1 MLTDSTRF
9 SVVRNCVVLAALAA
23 GSLLV
28 GCDSA
33 KKNELT
39 MLKEENSQ
47 LTMQRDEARTALDSS
62 EAERRRLEEQAG
74 ALQSKANEV
83 PPAAVASNTTANTT
97 EPKLDLPAGVTA
109 ENRNGTIVLTIE
121 GDVLFDAGKATLR
134 TDAKKTLDKVTSEIK
149 KKYPD
154 SALRLAG
161 FTDSDPIKKSGFKTN
176 YHLGFERAFNVG
188 QYVVT
193 KGVDSSKIEYSSFGP
208 EMAKSS
214 KKESRRV
221 EIAIVNE

>member
-1 MLTDSTRF
+1 MFTDSTRL
-9 SVVRNCVVLAALAA
+9 SLIRNCVVLATLAA

-39 MLKEENSQ
+39 MLKEENTQ

-74 ALQSKANEV
+74 ALQSKVNEV
-83 PPAAVASNTTANTT
+83 PPSAVATTNDTT
-97 EPKLDLPAGVTA
+97 DPKLDLPAGVTA

-121 GDVLFDAGKATLR
+121 GDVLFDAGKATLKR
-134 TDAKKTLDKVTSEIK
+134 DAKTTLDKVTSEIK

-161 FTDSDPIKKSGFKTN
+161 FTDTDPIKKSGFKTN